1 MATMARK
8 KKKNRVPTEVAEVV
22 NNRAGGN
29 CEIMNIDAKCTGYRE
44 QLHHRKLRSQG
55 GEHTVEN
62 LCGVCHR
69 CHYWL
74 HAHPAIAYANGWLV
88 KGVKDPAKI
97 PFRRRGVLLYL
108 HEDGGLTETDIEPLE
123 I

>member
-1 MATMARK
+1 MARK
-8 KKKNRVPTEVAEVV
+8 KKKNRVPTEVGNAVV
-22 NNRAGGN
+22 ERAHGN
-29 CEIMNIDAKCTGYRE
+29 CEIMNPDAQCTGYRE
-44 QLHHRKLRSQG
+44 HLHHRKLRSQG

-62 LCGVCHR
+62 LVGVCHR

-74 HAHPAIAYANGWLV
+74 HAHPAISYANGWLV
-88 KGVKDPAKI
+88 KGAKDPAKI
-97 PFRRRGVLLYL
+97 PFRRRGILSYL

>member
-1 MATMARK
+1 MSRR
-8 KKKNRVPTEVAEVV
+8 KKKNRVPTEVASIVTE
-22 NNRAGGN
+22 RSDGH
-29 CEIMNIDAKCTGYRE
+29 CEIMNPDAGCTGYRE
-44 QLHHRKLRSQG
+44 HLHHRKLRSQG

-62 LCGVCHR
+62 LTGICHR

-88 KGVKDPAKI
+88 KGAKDPAKI
-97 PFRRRGVLLYL
+97 PFRRRGVLSFLRK
-108 HEDGGLTETDIEPLE
+108 DGRTIATGIEPLE

>member
-1 MATMARK
+1 MARK

-22 NNRAGGN
+22 NERAGGN
-29 CEIMNIDAKCTGYRE
+29 CEIMNIEAKCTGYRE

-88 KGVKDPAKI
+88 KGAKDPALI
-97 PFRRRGVLLYL
+97 PFRRRGVLSYL
-108 HEDGGLTETDIEPLE
+108 HEDGGLAEADIEPLTL
-123 I
+123 

>member
-1 MATMARK
+1 MARK

-22 NNRAGGN
+22 NERAGGI
-29 CEIMNIDAKCTGYRE
+29 CELMSIDARCTGYRE

-62 LCGVCHR
+62 LVGICHR

-74 HAHPAIAYANGWLV
+74 HAHPAIAYTNGWLV

-97 PFRRRGVLLYL
+97 PFRRRGVLAFLRK
-108 HEDGGLTETDIEPLE
+108 DGGMVATGIEPLE

>member
-1 MATMARK
+1 MARR

-22 NNRAGGN
+22 NERAGGI
-29 CEIMNIDAKCTGYRE
+29 CEIMNPDAQCTGCRE

-62 LCGVCHR
+62 LVGICHR

-74 HAHPAIAYANGWLV
+74 HNHPAIAYENGWLV
-88 KGVKDPAKI
+88 KGAKDPALI
-97 PFRRRGVLLYL
+97 PFRLRGVLSFLRK
-108 HEDGGLTETDIEPLE
+108 DGRTISTGIEPLE

>member
-1 MATMARK
+1 MTRK
-8 KKKNRVPTEVAEVV
+8 KKKNRVPAEVAETV
-22 NNRAGGN
+22 NTRAGGN
-29 CEIMNIDAKCTGYRE
+29 CEIMNVDAQCTGYRE

-62 LCGVCHR
+62 LVGICHR

-88 KGVKDPAKI
+88 KGVKDPADV
-97 PFRRRGVLLYL
+97 PFNRRGALNLLRPNG
-108 HEDGGLTETDIEPLE
+108 DMVVTAIMPLE
-123 I
+123 V

>member
-1 MATMARK
+1 MARK

-22 NNRAGGN
+22 NERAGGI
-29 CEIMNIDAKCTGYRE
+29 CEIINIEAGCTGYRE

-62 LCGVCHR
+62 LVGICHR
-69 CHYWL
+69 CQYWR

-88 KGVKDPAKI
+88 KGAKDPELI
-97 PFRRRGVLLYL
+97 PFRLRGVLSFLRK
-108 HEDGGLTETDIEPLE
+108 DGGIISTGIEPLE